1 MNTGRRKWLVIACCA
16 LLCVALALLGVVV
29 RNRTFDAAA
38 LAAAEEDYP
47 AAVKRFRV
55 LAALG
60 DSSAQYFL
68 GELYAFGLGVPK
80 DEEKAIEFFRR
91 AAKWTAGGDK
101 SAAASMYY
109 VGERYLGGRGI
120 ARDAEAAQRWF
131 ERSAKEGYAKAADEL
146 ARLSGQTLR

>member
-1 MNTGRRKWLVIACCA
+1 MKTRPRKWLVVACCG
-16 LLCVALALLGVVV
+16 LLCVALVLLGIVV

-38 LAAAEEDYP
+38 LATAEEDYP

-91 AAKWTAGGDK
+91 SSKWSSGGDK
-101 SAAASMYY
+101 SAAASMYH
-109 VGERYLGGRGI
+109 VGERYLGRRGI
-120 ARDAEAAQRWF
+120 ARDTEAARRWF
-131 ERSAKEGYAKAADEL
+131 ERSASEGYTKAADEL
-146 ARLSGQTLR
+146 SRLKGQTSH